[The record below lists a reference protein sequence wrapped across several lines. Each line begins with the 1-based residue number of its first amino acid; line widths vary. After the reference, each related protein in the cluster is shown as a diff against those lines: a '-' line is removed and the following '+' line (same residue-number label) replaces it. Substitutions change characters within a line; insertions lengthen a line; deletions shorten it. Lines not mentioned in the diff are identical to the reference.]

1 MSSDELRDCKNI
13 SRKEVFCGRNL
24 KKKTQN
30 ILCVTWYLCRGKKE
44 GKKEA
49 AYLKRMWQRL
59 LGCSSFWTFTR
70 FWDNFWEY
78 GSSQTIFT
86 SDVSKESGYMV
97 KSAPTICWTWRSL
110 FFIISIFIT
119 VVIIVVTSL
128 SDIWKERM
136 CCCDDDYAD
145 DADDDKHQAYQIFQ
159 NLKREAWF

>member
-1 MSSDELRDCKNI
+1 MSSDELRDCNDI
-13 SRKEVFCGRNL
+13 SRKEVFCGTNM

-49 AYLKRMWQRL
+49 AYLKPADVEAPLGLFQLLDLHSILRRL
-59 LGCSSFWTFTR
+59 LRIWRQPDYLHFWCFKRKWWHGAVSTYHLLQHKDHR
-70 FWDNFWEY
+70 F
-78 GSSQTIFT
+78 
-86 SDVSKESGYMV
+86 V
-97 KSAPTICWTWRSL
+97 
-110 FFIISIFIT
+110 IT

-136 CCCDDDYAD
+136 GCCDDD